1 MELFTIGHS
10 NLSIE
15 AFVLLLRQHGITAVA
30 DVRSHPFSR
39 YLPHFNQS
47 EIKASLSAV
56 GIQYVFLGK
65 ELGARPEDLSC
76 YDVSGKALYQR
87 IAATPLFSEGI
98 QRILSLAKDRG
109 AANYKISLMCA
120 EKDPIT
126 CHRTI
131 LVCHK
136 LKDFNLQI
144 NHILSDGNLE
154 SHQDLEARLLSKFN
168 TCAESFDGV
177 YPERSRR
184 AQDKLRRS
192 KGKKTDEPIQ
202 LSLFEL
208 EPRVKTE
215 IVDLESAY
223 YRHGLEIAYVTKEG
237 H

>member
-15 AFVLLLRQHGITAVA
+15 AFVLLLQKHEITAVV

-47 EIKASLSAV
+47 EIKASLSSV

-76 YDVSGKALYQR
+76 YDLSGKALYER

-98 QRILSLAKDRG
+98 QRLLKGG
-109 AANYKISLMCA
+109 ASYKVSLMCA

-136 LKDFNLQI
+136 MKDFNVQI

-154 SHQDLEARLLSKFN
+154 AHQDLEARLLNKFN
-168 TCAESFDGV
+168 
-177 YPERSRR
+177 
-184 AQDKLRRS
+184 
-192 KGKKTDEPIQ
+192 KGKNNDQPIQ

-208 EPRVKTE
+208 PPDVKNE
-215 IVDLESAY
+215 IIDLESAY
-223 YRHGLEIAYVTKEG
+223 YRYGLEIAYVTKEG
-237 H
+237 N

>member
-10 NLSIE
+10 NLNIE
-15 AFVLLLRQHGITAVA
+15 AFVLLLQQHGITAVA

-47 EIKASLSAV
+47 EIKTSLSAF

-76 YDVSGKALYQR
+76 YDLSGKALYQR

-98 QRILSLAKDRG
+98 QRLLKG

-136 LKDFNLQI
+136 LKDLSLQI

-154 SHQDLEARLLSKFN
+154 AHQDLEARLLSKFN
-168 TCAESFDGV
+168 TSA
-177 YPERSRR
+177 ERSG
-184 AQDKLRRS
+184 S
-192 KGKKTDEPIQ
+192 KGKKSDEPIQ
-202 LSLFEL
+202 LSLFEI
-208 EPRVKTE
+208 EPVKTE
-215 IVDLESAY
+215 IIDLESAY
-223 YRHGLEIAYVTKEG
+223 YRYGLEIAYVKKESN
-237 H
+237 

>member
-15 AFVLLLRQHGITAVA
+15 AFVLLLQKHEITAVV

-76 YDVSGKALYQR
+76 YDLSGKALYQR

-98 QRILSLAKDRG
+98 QRLLKG

-136 LKDFNLQI
+136 VKDFNVQI

-154 SHQDLEARLLSKFN
+154 SHHDLEARLLSKFN
-168 TCAESFDGV
+168 
-177 YPERSRR
+177 
-184 AQDKLRRS
+184 
-192 KGKKTDEPIQ
+192 KGKKSDEPIQ
-202 LSLFEL
+202 LSLFEI
-208 EPRVKTE
+208 EPHVKTE

-223 YRHGLEIAYVTKEG
+223 YRHGLEIAYVTKESN
-237 H
+237 

>member
-15 AFVLLLRQHGITAVA
+15 AFILLLQKHEITAVV
-30 DVRSHPFSR
+30 DVRSRPFSR

-47 EIKASLSAV
+47 EIKASLSSV

-76 YDVSGKALYQR
+76 YDLSGKALYER

-98 QRILSLAKDRG
+98 QRLLKG
-109 AANYKISLMCA
+109 AASYQISLMCA

-136 LKDFNLQI
+136 LKDFNMQI

-154 SHQDLEARLLSKFN
+154 SHQDLEARLLNKFN
-168 TCAESFDGV
+168 
-177 YPERSRR
+177 
-184 AQDKLRRS
+184 
-192 KGKKTDEPIQ
+192 KGKNNDQPIQ

-208 EPRVKTE
+208 PPDVKNE
-215 IVDLESAY
+215 IIDLELAY

-237 H
+237 N

>member
-15 AFVLLLRQHGITAVA
+15 AFILLLQQHGITAVA

-39 YLPHFNQS
+39 YLPHFNKS
-47 EIKASLSAV
+47 EITASLSAA
-56 GIQYVFLGK
+56 GIQYVFLGQ

-76 YDVSGKALYQR
+76 YDTGGKALYDR
-87 IAATPLFSEGI
+87 IAGTPLFAAGI
-98 QRILSLAKDRG
+98 QRLLKG

-136 LKDFNLQI
+136 VKEFNLQI

-154 SHQDLEARLLSKFN
+154 SHQDVEARLLSKFN
-168 TCAESFDGV
+168 
-177 YPERSRR
+177 
-184 AQDKLRRS
+184 
-192 KGKKTDEPIQ
+192 KGKKNNEPIQ

-208 EPRVKTE
+208 EPQVKDE
-215 IVDLESAY
+215 IVDLETAY
-223 YRHGLEIAYVTKEG
+223 YRHGLAIAYVTKESN
-237 H
+237 

>member
-15 AFVLLLRQHGITAVA
+15 AFVLLLQQHGITAVA

-39 YLPHFNQS
+39 YLPHFNKS
-47 EIKASLSAV
+47 EITASLSRA

-76 YDVSGKALYQR
+76 YDTSGTALYDR
-87 IAATPLFSEGI
+87 IAATPLFSQGI
-98 QRILSLAKDRG
+98 QRLLKN

-136 LKDFNLQI
+136 VREFNLEI

-154 SHQDLEARLLSKFN
+154 SHQHLEERLLSKFN
-168 TCAESFDGV
+168 KE
-177 YPERSRR
+177 
-184 AQDKLRRS
+184 
-192 KGKKTDEPIQ
+192 KKNNEPIQ

-208 EPRVKTE
+208 EPQVKQE
-215 IVDLESAY
+215 IVDLETAY
-223 YRHGLEIAYVTKEG
+223 YRHGLEIAYVSK
-237 H
+237 

>member
-15 AFVLLLRQHGITAVA
+15 AFVLLLQQHGITAVA

-39 YLPHFNQS
+39 YLPHFNKS
-47 EIKASLSAV
+47 EITASLSSV

-76 YDVSGKALYQR
+76 YDTSGKALYDR
-87 IAATPLFSEGI
+87 IAATPLFSAGI
-98 QRILSLAKDRG
+98 QRLLKG
-109 AANYKISLMCA
+109 AANYKICLMCA

-131 LVCHK
+131 LVCHN
-136 LKDFNLQI
+136 LKYFNLQI

-154 SHQDLEARLLSKFN
+154 SHQHLEERFVSKFN
-168 TCAESFDGV
+168 
-177 YPERSRR
+177 
-184 AQDKLRRS
+184 KS
-192 KGKKTDEPIQ
+192 KKSEEPIQ

-208 EPRVKTE
+208 PPHLNEE
-215 IVDLESAY
+215 IVDLTAAY
-223 YRHGLEIAYVTKEG
+223 YRHGLEIAYVSKDSN
-237 H
+237 

>member
-15 AFVLLLRQHGITAVA
+15 AFVLLLQKHGITAVA

-39 YLPHFNQS
+39 YLPHFNKS
-47 EIKASLSAV
+47 EITASLSST

-76 YDVSGKALYQR
+76 YDTSGKALYNR
-87 IAATPLFSEGI
+87 IAATPLFSAGM
-98 QRILSLAKDRG
+98 QRLLKG

-136 LKDFNLQI
+136 LKVFNLQI

-154 SHQDLEARLLSKFN
+154 SHQHLEERLLSKFN
-168 TCAESFDGV
+168 K
-177 YPERSRR
+177 Y
-184 AQDKLRRS
+184 QKNY
-192 KGKKTDEPIQ
+192 EPIQ
-202 LSLFEL
+202 LSFFEL
-208 EPRVKTE
+208 EPDVKTE
-215 IVDLESAY
+215 RVDLETAY
-223 YRHGLEIAYVTKEG
+223 YRHGLEIAYVSQKNN
-237 H
+237 

>member
-15 AFVLLLRQHGITAVA
+15 AFVLLLQQHGITAVA

-39 YLPHFNQS
+39 YLPHFNKS
-47 EIKASLSAV
+47 EITASLSRA

-76 YDVSGKALYQR
+76 YDTSGKALYDR
-87 IAATPLFSEGI
+87 IAATPLFSQGI
-98 QRILSLAKDRG
+98 QRLLKN

-131 LVCHK
+131 LVCHN
-136 LKDFNLQI
+136 LKDFNVQI

-154 SHQDLEARLLSKFN
+154 SHQHLEERLLSKFN
-168 TCAESFDGV
+168 KSQK
-177 YPERSRR
+177 S
-184 AQDKLRRS
+184 
-192 KGKKTDEPIQ
+192 DEPIQ

-208 EPRVKTE
+208 ADKFKKER
-215 IVDLESAY
+215 VDLTAAY
-223 YRHGLEIAYVTKEG
+223 YRHGLEIAYVRKDSN
-237 H
+237 

>member
-15 AFVLLLRQHGITAVA
+15 AFVLLLQKHGITAVA

-39 YLPHFNQS
+39 YLPHFNKS
-47 EIKASLSAV
+47 EITDSLSAA
-56 GIQYVFLGK
+56 GIQYVFLGQ

-76 YDVSGKALYQR
+76 YDTSGKALYDR
-87 IAATPLFSEGI
+87 IAATPLFSAGI
-98 QRILSLAKDRG
+98 QRLLKG
-109 AANYKISLMCA
+109 AASYKISLMCA

-136 LKDFNLQI
+136 VKEFNLQI

-154 SHQDLEARLLSKFN
+154 SHHDLEARLLKNFN
-168 TCAESFDGV
+168 
-177 YPERSRR
+177 
-184 AQDKLRRS
+184 
-192 KGKKTDEPIQ
+192 KGKKNNEPIQ

-208 EPRVKTE
+208 EPQIKDE
-215 IVDLESAY
+215 IVDLETAY
-223 YRHGLEIAYVTKEG
+223 YRHGLAIAYVTKESN
-237 H
+237 

>member
-15 AFVLLLRQHGITAVA
+15 AFVLLLQQHGITAVA

-47 EIKASLSAV
+47 EIKASLSGA

-98 QRILSLAKDRG
+98 QRLLKG

-168 TCAESFDGV
+168 TCAD
-177 YPERSRR
+177 RS
-184 AQDKLRRS
+184 RS

-223 YRHGLEIAYVTKEG
+223 YRHGLEIAYVTKESN
-237 H
+237 

>member
-15 AFVLLLRQHGITAVA
+15 AFVLLLQQHGITAVA

-39 YLPHFNQS
+39 YLPHFNKS
-47 EIKASLSAV
+47 EIKAYLSSV

-76 YDVSGKALYQR
+76 YDTSGKALYDR
-87 IAATPLFSEGI
+87 IAATPLFSEGM
-98 QRILSLAKDRG
+98 QRLLKG

-136 LKDFNLQI
+136 LKEFNLPI
-144 NHILSDGNLE
+144 YHILSDGNLE
-154 SHQDLEARLLSKFN
+154 SHQDLEQRLLSKFN
-168 TCAESFDGV
+168 
-177 YPERSRR
+177 
-184 AQDKLRRS
+184 
-192 KGKKTDEPIQ
+192 KGKKTEEPIQ

-208 EPRVKTE
+208 APDVKSE
-215 IVDLESAY
+215 IVNLEAAY
-223 YRHGLEIAYVTKEG
+223 NIHGLEIAYVSK
-237 H
+237 

>member
-15 AFVLLLRQHGITAVA
+15 AFVLLMQKHGITAIA
-30 DVRSHPFSR
+30 DVRSQPFSR

-47 EIKASLSAV
+47 EIKASLSAA

-76 YDVSGKALYQR
+76 YDLSGKALYQR

-98 QRILSLAKDRG
+98 QRLLKG
-109 AANYKISLMCA
+109 AAHYKISLMCA

-136 LKDFNLQI
+136 LKDFNVQI

-154 SHQDLEARLLSKFN
+154 SHQDLETRLLHKFN
-168 TCAESFDGV
+168 
-177 YPERSRR
+177 
-184 AQDKLRRS
+184 
-192 KGKKTDEPIQ
+192 KGKTNNEPIQ

-208 EPRVKTE
+208 PPDIKNE
-215 IVDLESAY
+215 IIDLESAY
-223 YRHGLEIAYVTKEG
+223 YRHGLEIAYVTKESN
-237 H
+237 

>member
-15 AFVLLLRQHGITAVA
+15 AFVLLLQKHQITAVV

-47 EIKASLSAV
+47 EIKASLSSV

-76 YDVSGKALYQR
+76 YDLSGKALYQR

-98 QRILSLAKDRG
+98 QRLLKG
-109 AANYKISLMCA
+109 AASYKISLMCA

-131 LVCHK
+131 LVCHN
-136 LKDFNLQI
+136 LKEFNLQI
-144 NHILSDGNLE
+144 NHILSDGSLE
-154 SHQDLEARLLSKFN
+154 SHQDLEARLLKKFN
-168 TCAESFDGV
+168 
-177 YPERSRR
+177 
-184 AQDKLRRS
+184 
-192 KGKKTDEPIQ
+192 KGKKGDEPIQ

-208 EPRVKTE
+208 PPDVKNE
-215 IVDLESAY
+215 IIDLDSAY
-223 YRHGLEIAYVTKEG
+223 YRHGLEIAYVTKESN
-237 H
+237 

>member
-15 AFVLLLRQHGITAVA
+15 AFVLLLQQHGITAVA

-39 YLPHFNQS
+39 YLPHFNKS
-47 EIKASLSAV
+47 EIKASLSRV

-76 YDVSGKALYQR
+76 YDTSGKALYDR

-98 QRILSLAKDRG
+98 QRLLKG
-109 AANYKISLMCA
+109 TANYKISLMCA

-136 LKDFNLQI
+136 VKKFNFPI
-144 NHILSDGNLE
+144 YHILSDGNLE
-154 SHQDLEARLLSKFN
+154 SHQDLEERLLSKFN
-168 TCAESFDGV
+168 
-177 YPERSRR
+177 
-184 AQDKLRRS
+184 
-192 KGKKTDEPIQ
+192 KGKKTDKPIQ

-208 EPRVKTE
+208 APDVKSE
-215 IVDLESAY
+215 IVNLEAAY
-223 YRHGLEIAYVTKEG
+223 NLHGLEIAYVSK
-237 H
+237 

>member
-10 NLSIE
+10 NLSVE
-15 AFVLLLRQHGITAVA
+15 AFVLLLQQHGITAVV

-47 EIKASLSAV
+47 EIKASLSAI

-76 YDVSGKALYQR
+76 YDLSGKALYQR

-98 QRILSLAKDRG
+98 QRLLKG
-109 AANYKISLMCA
+109 AASYKISLMCA

-131 LVCHK
+131 LVCHN
-136 LKDFNLQI
+136 LKEFNLQI
-144 NHILSDGNLE
+144 NHILSDGSLE
-154 SHQDLEARLLSKFN
+154 SHQDLETRLLHKFN
-168 TCAESFDGV
+168 
-177 YPERSRR
+177 
-184 AQDKLRRS
+184 
-192 KGKKTDEPIQ
+192 KGKKNDQPIQ

-208 EPRVKTE
+208 EPVKTE
-215 IVDLESAY
+215 IIDLESAY
-223 YRHGLEIAYVTKEG
+223 YRHGLEIAYVTKESN
-237 H
+237 

>member
-15 AFVLLLRQHGITAVA
+15 AFVLLLQKHEITAVV

-47 EIKASLSAV
+47 EIKASLSSV

-76 YDVSGKALYQR
+76 YDLSGKALYER

-98 QRILSLAKDRG
+98 QRLLKG
-109 AANYKISLMCA
+109 AGSYKVSLMCA
-120 EKDPIT
+120 EKDPMT

-136 LKDFNLQI
+136 VKDFNVQI

-154 SHQDLEARLLSKFN
+154 SHQDLEARLLNKFN
-168 TCAESFDGV
+168 
-177 YPERSRR
+177 
-184 AQDKLRRS
+184 
-192 KGKKTDEPIQ
+192 KGKNNDQPIQ

-208 EPRVKTE
+208 PPDVKNE
-215 IVDLESAY
+215 IIDLESAY
-223 YRHGLEIAYVTKEG
+223 YRYGLEIAYVTK
-237 H
+237 

>member
-1 MELFTIGHS
+1 LLTCDRTLTAAICPILI
-10 NLSIE
+10 NLKLKI
-15 AFVLLLRQHGITAVA
+15 L
-30 DVRSHPFSR
+30 
-39 YLPHFNQS
+39 
-47 EIKASLSAV
+47 SLSSF

-76 YDVSGKALYQR
+76 YDLGGKALYER
-87 IAATPLFSEGI
+87 IAATALFSEGI
-98 QRILSLAKDRG
+98 QRLLKG
-109 AANYKISLMCA
+109 AASYKLSLMCA

-136 LKDFNLQI
+136 LKDFNVQI

-168 TCAESFDGV
+168 
-177 YPERSRR
+177 
-184 AQDKLRRS
+184 Q
-192 KGKKTDEPIQ
+192 GKKTDEPIQ

-208 EPRVKTE
+208 EPHVKTE

-223 YRHGLEIAYVTKEG
+223 F
-237 H
+237 

>member
-10 NLSIE
+10 NLSVE
-15 AFVLLLRQHGITAVA
+15 AFLLLLQKHGITAVV
-30 DVRSHPFSR
+30 DVRSRPFSR

-47 EIKASLSAV
+47 EIKASLSSV

-76 YDVSGKALYQR
+76 YDVGGKALYQR

-98 QRILSLAKDRG
+98 QRLLKG
-109 AANYKISLMCA
+109 AASYKVSLMCA

-136 LKDFNLQI
+136 LKDFNVQI

-154 SHQDLEARLLSKFN
+154 SHQDLEARLLNKFN
-168 TCAESFDGV
+168 
-177 YPERSRR
+177 
-184 AQDKLRRS
+184 
-192 KGKKTDEPIQ
+192 KGKKNDQPIQ

-208 EPRVKTE
+208 PPDVKND
-215 IVDLESAY
+215 IIDLESAY

-237 H
+237 N

>member
-15 AFVLLLRQHGITAVA
+15 AFLLLLQQHEITAVA
-30 DVRSHPFSR
+30 DVRSHPYSR

-47 EIKASLSAV
+47 QIQESLSSV
-56 GIQYVFLGK
+56 GIQYIFLGK

-76 YDVSGKALYQR
+76 YDLGGKALYEK
-87 IAATPLFSEGI
+87 IAATTLFSEGI
-98 QRILSLAKDRG
+98 QRLLES
-109 AANYKISLMCA
+109 AASYKLSLMCA

-136 LKDFNLQI
+136 IREFDVQI

-154 SHQDLEARLLSKFN
+154 SHEDLGERLLSKFN
-168 TCAESFDGV
+168 
-177 YPERSRR
+177 
-184 AQDKLRRS
+184 
-192 KGKKTDEPIQ
+192 KGKKFNEPIQ

-208 EPRVKTE
+208 EPQVKE
-215 IVDLESAY
+215 ERVDLETAY
-223 YRHGLEIAYVTKEG
+223 RRQGLEIAYVNKKSS
-237 H
+237 

>member
-15 AFVLLLRQHGITAVA
+15 AFILLLQQHGITAVA

-39 YLPHFNQS
+39 YLPHFNKS
-47 EIKASLSAV
+47 EIKASLSSV

-65 ELGARPEDLSC
+65 ELGARPEDLSY
-76 YDVSGKALYQR
+76 YDTSGKALYDR
-87 IAATPLFSEGI
+87 IAATSLFSAGI
-98 QRILSLAKDRG
+98 QRLLKG

-131 LVCHK
+131 LVCYN
-136 LKDFNLQI
+136 LKNFNLQI

-154 SHQDLEARLLSKFN
+154 SHQDLEARLLNKFN
-168 TCAESFDGV
+168 N
-177 YPERSRR
+177 
-184 AQDKLRRS
+184 
-192 KGKKTDEPIQ
+192 GKKTNEPIQ

-208 EPRVKTE
+208 PPDVKTE
-215 IVDLESAY
+215 RVDLETAY
-223 YRHGLEIAYVTKEG
+223 YRHGWEIAYVSK
-237 H
+237 